1 MGKKCAFL
9 ISQVH
14 LVEEQRRLLRNV
26 EVLVAVKD
34 KTLNN
39 IFTLVVTLMIIVNTV
54 NMGGQL
60 DLDVIKA
67 VFKKPIGP
75 AVGFCSQFLLMP
87 LFSFGVGWLMSDD
100 ILFRLGLFVLGCC
113 PGGTGSNFWCIL
125 LGGDINLSIT
135 MTFISTIA
143 ALGMMPFWLWSLG
156 RFLSKEAFVIPFGR
170 LIMSLIL

>member
-1 MGKKCAFL
+1 MLFL
-9 ISQVH
+9 KVDLTYQD
-14 LVEEQRRLLRNV
+14 RRLLREI

-39 IFTLVVTLMIIVNTV
+39 IFTLVVTCMVIINTV

-87 LFSFGVGWLMSDD
+87 LVKRKEKRERNSHAQQFPKNRTFSFVFSIMPS
-100 ILFRLGLFVLGCC
+100 FR
-113 PGGTGSNFWCIL
+113 T
-125 LGGDINLSIT
+125 
-135 MTFISTIA
+135 
-143 ALGMMPFWLWSLG
+143 ALAG
-156 RFLSKEAFVIPFGR
+156 
-170 LIMSLIL
+170 